1 MRAPTRQKFTRRLSE
16 SKILAVITVPVS
28 SGIAM
33 PGPSANARD
42 HARRFREE
50 EEKTNVKEEA
60 APAEDSDEE
69 EEPVKPA
76 ARVARSL
83 RCQVTDSPEFR
94 LRRKPTT
101 VTTLT
106 VTMRK
111 T

>member
-1 MRAPTRQKFTRRLSE
+1 MRAPTRQKFIHRLSE
-16 SKILAVITVPVS
+16 SKVLAVITVPVS

-50 EEKTNVKEEA
+50 EEKSNHKEEA

-83 RCQVTDSPEFR
+83 RCQVTDSQEFR
-94 LRRKPTT
+94 SRRKLTT
-101 VTTLT
+101 VTTL

-111 T
+111 KT